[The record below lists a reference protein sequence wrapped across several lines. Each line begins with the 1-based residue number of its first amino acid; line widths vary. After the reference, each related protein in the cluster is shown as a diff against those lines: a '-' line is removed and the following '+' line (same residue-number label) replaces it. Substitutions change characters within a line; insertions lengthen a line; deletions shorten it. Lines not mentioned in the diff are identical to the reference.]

1 MVSRERLLR
10 LGAAVAQRATARRVR
25 VVGQLLL
32 LAGLVFVV
40 LRVRSLWHDSHIEL
54 ATINWPAIVGAVAAA
69 AVAVLLAAFVWL
81 HILKRLGIEPR
92 RRWAGIYM
100 QAQLGKYI
108 PGSVWQYAGR
118 AALAR
123 GENIPL
129 RLATVSLTVELVGSV
144 VGAGL
149 VTSLVGGVTAVA
161 ATAAAALFAFVAWQL
176 VRKRFDPLRRMKSSV
191 AMHATV
197 ETTLLYLPIWLL
209 LGLCFWLT
217 ARALFHLG
225 FGQWGFYTGAFAV
238 AWLVGL
244 VAVFAPGGL
253 GVREAVLVALL
264 RSRTGTADAVLLAAA
279 SRALLT
285 TVDLLAGAGG
295 AAVLRFN
302 RKSPPTGQEPEDQ
315 SARWANTT
323 NPVP

>member
-10 LGAAVAQRATARRVR
+10 LGAVAAQHATARRVR

-32 LAGLVFVV
+32 FAGLVFVV
-40 LRVRSLWHDSHIEL
+40 LRVRSLWQDSHIEL
-54 ATINWPAIVGAVAAA
+54 AKINWAAVVAAVAAA
-69 AVAVLLAAFVWL
+69 AVAVLVAAFVWL
-81 HILKRLGIEPR
+81 QILRRLGIEPR

-123 GENIPL
+123 GEDIPL
-129 RLATVSLTVELVGSV
+129 RLATVSLTIELAGSV
-144 VGAGL
+144 IAAGL
-149 VTSLVGGVTAVA
+149 VTSLIGGVPAVTAI
-161 ATAAAALFAFVAWQL
+161 AAAALFALAGWKL
-176 VRKRFDPLRRMKSSV
+176 AGKRLDLLRRMKASL
-191 AMHATV
+191 AMRATF

-225 FGQWGFYTGAFAV
+225 FSQSGYYAGAFTV

-279 SRALLT
+279 SRVLLT
-285 TVDLLAGAGG
+285 TVDLVAGAGG
-295 AAVLRFN
+295 AALLRGM
-302 RKSPPTGQEPEDQ
+302 RKGRPSGEEPEDQ